1 MKSGPKNAQ
10 FVVICGMKNDAQDEQ
25 GAATE
30 SVVIE
35 ERNSGHLEHPT
46 GFRAPTSSGYL
57 DCHSSFLQSA
67 PTCQRIRASIAP
79 MCW

>member
-1 MKSGPKNAQ
+1 MKSGPENAQ

-35 ERNSGHLEHPT
+35 EEQWSLGTPHRLPSTDFKWL
-46 GFRAPTSSGYL
+46 S
-57 DCHSSFLQSA
+57 
-67 PTCQRIRASIAP
+67 
-79 MCW
+79 